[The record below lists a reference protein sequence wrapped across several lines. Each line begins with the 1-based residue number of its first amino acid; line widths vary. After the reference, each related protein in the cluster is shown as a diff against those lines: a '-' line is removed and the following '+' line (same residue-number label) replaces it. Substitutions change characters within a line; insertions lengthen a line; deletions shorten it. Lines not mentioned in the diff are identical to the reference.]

1 MRSSD
6 FLGLSLVV
14 LSSFLLGSLGGSN
27 VFSHFIVLVLVGIA
41 FIIAKVITIGNTL
54 FSSIDS
60 LLESLPLCTSGPG
73 DIGYA
78 NLGTLI
84 GLSLKSSLDFSA
96 LVSEECEVGAK
107 ATLLLEL
114 EVLGLLLLGGHLVL
128 LGSLLLLGR
137 TTFTLTEPK
146 VTPSRMLLVGTSFLL
161 SLNPVV
167 NFRSVPE
174 NHKVTLLIVER
185 KWFVDTAVEEPM
197 ALEFAIG
204 AIVSELKWLG
214 AYSSSFCMLSTEYS
228 TIFAAATALSG
239 LAIDVITFLV
249 VGVLGPHASHAA
261 LLSGNFL
268 DLALSLL
275 LWNSFENSS
284 GNLFKL

>member
-41 FIIAKVITIGNTL
+41 LLIGKVIAISNTL

-60 LLESLPLCTSGPG
+60 LLESLPLCTSGLG

-174 NHKVTLLIVER
+174 NHKVSLFIVER
-185 KWFVDTAVEEPM
+185 KWFVDTAVEESM
-197 ALEFAIG
+197 ALELALR
-204 AIVSELKWLG
+204 AIVGELKWLG
-214 AYSSSFCMLSTEYS
+214 AYGSSFCMLSTEYS
-228 TIFAAATALSG
+228 TIFATATALSG
-239 LAIDVITFLV
+239 LAIDVITCLI

-261 LLSGNFL
+261 LLSGDFL

>member
-14 LSSFLLGSLGGSN
+14 LSSFLLGSLRDSN

-41 FIIAKVITIGNTL
+41 LLIGKVIAISNTL

-60 LLESLPLCTSGPG
+60 LLESLPLCTSGLG

-96 LVSEECEVGAK
+96 FVSEECEVGAE
-107 ATLLLEL
+107 AALLLEL
-114 EVLGLLLLGGHLVL
+114 EVLRFLLLGGHLVL

-174 NHKVTLLIVER
+174 NHKVSLVIVER
-185 KWFVDTAVEEPM
+185 KWFVDTAVEESM
-197 ALEFAIG
+197 ALELTLR
-204 AIVSELKWLG
+204 AIVGELKWLG
-214 AYSSSFCMLSTEYS
+214 SDIGLLLVLCAVVTAFLS
-228 TIFAAATALSG
+228 AAALSG

-249 VGVLGPHASHAA
+249 IGVLRPHAGHAA
-261 LLSGNFL
+261 LLSGDFL

>member
-14 LSSFLLGSLGGSN
+14 LSSFLLGSLRDSN

-41 FIIAKVITIGNTL
+41 LLIGKVIAISNTL

-60 LLESLPLCTSGPG
+60 LLESLPLCTSGLG

-78 NLGTLI
+78 NLGALI

-96 LVSEECEVGAK
+96 FVSEECEVGAE
-107 ATLLLEL
+107 AALLLEL

-137 TTFTLTEPK
+137 ATFTLTEPK
-146 VTPSRMLLVGTSFLL
+146 VTPSRVFLVGTSFLL

-174 NHKVTLLIVER
+174 NHKVSLFIVER
-185 KWFVDTAVEEPM
+185 KWFVDTAVEESM
-197 ALEFAIG
+197 ALELALR
-204 AIVSELKWLG
+204 AIVGELKWLG
-214 AYSSSFCMLSTEYS
+214 AYGSSFCMLSTEYS
-228 TIFAAATALSG
+228 TIFAAAAALSG
-239 LAIDVITFLV
+239 LAIDVITFLII
-249 VGVLGPHASHAA
+249 GVLRPHAGHAA
-261 LLSGNFL
+261 LLSGDFL

-284 GNLFKL
+284 GNLLKL